1 MLQMIQILQQKM
13 RLDLVHHTNRQVRLG
28 NIQRSNNWTGYIKNV
43 KIWNAPVDWA
53 TADST
58 PMS

>member
-1 MLQMIQILQQKM
+1 MIQILQQKM